1 MYKHNR
7 KIIIT
12 GFLWVDSKIGFF
24 AIRRPFIVIVHF
36 LLLPEPFCN
45 QAIVHSER
53 SYVQINLE
61 REINSIDSPP
71 SAPDDWKSVIDQ
83 CSRSLI
89 SNPEDN
95 PAKEVHKTNKTKSFM
110 VISCRPIMVLN
121 WSLNLWPFYPK
132 IDRRNEHIASKIQV
146 YKVSL
151 IVILLHDISHLGK
164 LSKCNEEKNLP
175 RLQTLDSIWQSSRWD
190 EFIFRKFFAKHNNRK
205 IVFVKTICL

>member
-1 MYKHNR
+1 MFKSILKGKSIQLTHLPPLRTTEN
-7 KIIIT
+7 
-12 GFLWVDSKIGFF
+12 
-24 AIRRPFIVIVHF
+24 P
-36 LLLPEPFCN
+36 LLT
-45 QAIVHSER
+45 
-53 SYVQINLE
+53 
-61 REINSIDSPP
+61 
-71 SAPDDWKSVIDQ
+71 
-83 CSRSLI
+83 SRSLI

-205 IVFVKTICL
+205 IVFVKSSRWRCVDMVWMMTITLTEG